1 MFQKGDKISYP
12 MHGAGIIEDIEECTV
27 FDATKRYYV
36 LRFSDGDVKV
46 RIPVENAEKAGLR
59 QVITPDEC
67 AKVMALF
74 KEPEDGPECSNWN
87 RRNRENLERMKSG
100 DIFEIAAVIRSL
112 LRRETRKNLSSSEKK
127 MLGTSMQILASELA
141 LVRGLKDEEVIK
153 SITAML

>member
-27 FDATKRYYV
+27 FDTTKCYYV
-36 LRFSDGDVKV
+36 LRFSDKDVKIW
-46 RIPVENAEKAGLR
+46 IPVENAEKVGLR
-59 QVITPDEC
+59 RVITPDEC
-67 AKVMALF
+67 AKVMELL
-74 KEPEDGPECSNWN
+74 KQPEDTLECTNWN
-87 RRNRENLERMKSG
+87 RRNRENLEKMKSG

-141 LVRGLKDEEVIK
+141 LVKGQKDEDIIK